1 MVATRGRGKFRICG
15 TGDLA
20 VGHKG
25 LTGAC
30 KNREQ

>member
-20 VGHKG
+20 LGHKG
-25 LTGAC
+25 LTGAG
-30 KNREQ
+30 KSGEQ